1 MLEVEA
7 GKEET
12 EVMPP
17 GKDAYVST
25 KGNACAGKGMR
36 RMGKRK
42 GTMTESSMKRNMCEL
57 LCDC

>member
-17 GKDAYVST
+17 GKGAYVST
-25 KGNACAGKGMR
+25 KGNAYASEGMSWMR
-36 RMGKRK
+36 REKK
-42 GTMTESSMKRNMCEL
+42 NDDGT
-57 LCDC
+57 